1 MNPLLRVLLRLA
13 LWSPL
18 LAAAAGPAREGDWY
32 LGAKEAQKESMRV
45 NRPQLVWF
53 LDSSFSSEC
62 RRLESDVFS
71 RPQFKTWFVDKVVLL
86 RVDRAPEVERD
97 RDVQRQHELLRTRY
111 LRYLDGDPTRVPV
124 FLLLNPV
131 GGVIGDKPF
140 PTEGLDDPDA
150 FIKALQGFLD
160 SKGDQAGDAPPE
172 EE

>member
-1 MNPLLRVLLRLA
+1 MKSLFLRLPVFA
-13 LWSPL
+13 LL
-18 LAAAAGPAREGDWY
+18 LLSAHAACPAREGDWFVDPR
-32 LGAKEAQKESMRV
+32 AAQKESMQT

-53 LDSSFSSEC
+53 LDSLTSQEC
-62 RRLESDVFS
+62 RRLENDIFS
-71 RPQFKTWFVDKVVLL
+71 RPQFKTWFPDKVVPL
-86 RVDRAPEVERD
+86 RVDRAPGAERD
-97 RDVQRQHELLRTRY
+97 REVHRQHEILRTRY

-150 FIKALQGFLD
+150 FTKALQAYLD
-160 SKGDQAGDAPPE
+160 SKGDQAGDAPAE